1 MPFPGYLEDLSQL
14 IEESLIPVVG
24 DESKHDSLASSTTEI
39 ATPEI
44 VSTNLKSS
52 SWDDL
57 ELLSRAESSS
67 QSENIRLKAEDTAE
81 KKANHQAEASRPELP
96 RHSSHETN
104 NISKTWTSLVALSP
118 TTTATPNVLFGWKP
132 PPKLD
137 HRKLDPLKL
146 SGMVSQD
153 SKPPGLTKDTSPAES
168 VPIIYSLSRK
178 GSSQYYDDLL
188 KAVKDAGCA
197 PASAAPLHSS
207 APGFSLGVIP
217 LLTNIAPVLG
227 TGTTLAT
234 RTTEDVIKD
243 LKHNQHVSSAPPSKQ
258 GQSSHA
264 SAETWPSENPVTT
277 PDLTELSLQGK
288 SIDEDEDDFSDHDD
302 DDDNAQ
308 PIPRSRKVTERK
320 RRDQAVLASFLEE
333 YNTKSTK
340 GTGKGC
346 PQDETQSTKWLV
358 NQSENRKI
366 ISSPREYQTELFNKA
381 IEQNIIAVLDTGS
394 GKTLIAVL
402 LLRHIFSEELE
413 NRAKGLPQRISFF
426 LVDSVQLVFQQHA
439 VLKANLDQPMDMFCG
454 DMGIDLWNKPT
465 WEKHISNNM
474 VIVCTAEVLRH
485 CLHHSFISMAQI
497 NLLIFDEAHHAKK
510 DHAYARIIK
519 DFYHPHQDKSA
530 LPKIFG
536 MTASPV
542 DARVDVRKAAV
553 ELEAILHSQICT
565 ASDPALVSQT
575 ITAKQELS
583 ASYAPLGPRFQ
594 TPLYAQMHEKFKGN
608 SVLRKPLIFAFEAT
622 RTLGSWCA
630 DQVWPFC
637 LGEEET
643 KKLQAKTER
652 KYHAKKVQEPF
663 AVLEKHKAQ
672 IEEARETVKT
682 HVFEAPDFGP
692 MSVASSNLSSKVVLL
707 VRYLRERFE
716 RPTDDKC
723 IVFVNQRYTARL
735 LAKLFTQPNI
745 GTPHLRV
752 GTLVGTRSSDA
763 GDLNQSFRDQVLTMG
778 KFRKGA
784 INCLFA
790 TSVAEE
796 GLDVPDC
803 NLIMRFDLY
812 TTLIQYIQ
820 SRGRARHQNS
830 RYIHM
835 HEAGNTEHQQIM
847 LEVRKNENILK
858 RFCEAMPADRKLTG
872 NDFDMDH
879 FLAKEK
885 SHRVYKTPTGAKLTY
900 KMSLTVLS
908 NFVDSLPH
916 VQETS
921 LQVEYIITVQNKQFL
936 CETILP
942 EGSPVRG
949 AIGRPCSTKQVA
961 KCSAAFET
969 CLALAKGK
977 YLDEHLLPTFT
988 KQLPAMR
995 NALLAVDSKKREAYE
1010 MKTKPALWS
1019 VGGIPE
1025 ELFITYLGLDKPEV
1039 LGRPSQPLILLT
1051 RSRLPQ
1057 LPSFFLHFGSDRHSL
1072 VGWISLK
1079 NPIKATPDVMAQLN
1093 TFTICI
1099 FDDVFSKLY
1108 ESDIAKMPY
1117 FLAPGMRLDNVDADT
1132 DVASVFAWDV
1142 LKAVEDHSKKWA
1154 EHPWDNKSWKTEPDE
1169 FFKDKYIVDPYD
1181 GSRKLWTVG
1190 VSPGHVPLGP
1200 VPPNSAPR
1208 QGTRKNNDNIM
1219 EYSCSLWS
1227 KARARRV
1234 FDTTQRVFEAE
1245 LISLRRN
1252 LLDEFDT
1259 PEEETPKKCFVI
1271 LEPLKISPLPTTV
1284 VAMVYVFPAIIHR
1297 LESYLI
1303 ALEACELLNL
1313 DIRPD
1318 LALEACTKDSDNSG
1332 DHNTEQVNF
1341 QRGMGKNYE
1350 RLEFLGDCFLKMA
1363 TSISLFGIHP
1373 ENDEYSYHV
1382 DRMMLICNKNLKN
1395 NAMKLKLYQYIR
1407 SQAFNRRAWYPE
1419 GLELRKGKTATAP
1432 TTHKLGDKSIADVC
1446 EAMIGAA
1453 LLTYHE
1459 SRDMDTAVRAVT
1471 ELVSSENHNVTCFA
1485 DYYRL
1490 YKKPKYQVA
1499 QATEMQRNLAMQLEQ
1514 EHPYHFKYPRLARSA
1529 FTHPS
1534 YPYSYEHVPSYQR
1547 LEFLGDSLLDMACIN
1562 YLYHTFPDKDPQWLT
1577 EHKMAMVSNQFLGAL
1592 CVFLGFHR
1600 HLLLF
1605 NAGFQKQI
1613 SDYVTDITEARQQAE
1628 ADAVREGK
1636 SPRDCNPDYWTSAR
1650 QPPKCLPDIVEAYI
1664 GAIFVDSEY
1673 SYAVV
1678 EDFFERHIKWYFRDM
1693 SLYDTYANKQ
1703 PTTFLTK
1710 FLQINMGCMDWSTP
1724 TEVNKHVD
1732 GSKPTVVAV
1741 VIVHGQVVAHAE
1753 AESSR
1758 YSKVNAAKKAMDLL
1772 SGLPLTDFREK
1783 YGCACKPDDVEA
1795 EEAEEAELLY
1805 STAI

>member
-14 IEESLIPVVG
+14 IEESLIPVIE
-24 DESKHDSLASSTTEI
+24 DESKLDSFVSSATKF
-39 ATPEI
+39 ATPES

-52 SWDDL
+52 IWDDL
-57 ELLSRAESSS
+57 ELLIRAESPSK
-67 QSENIRLKAEDTAE
+67 SENIRLKTEDTVE
-81 KKANHQAEASRPELP
+81 QKANHQAEGSRPDFTL
-96 RHSSHETN
+96 HSSDETKN
-104 NISKTWTSLVALSP
+104 TSRTWSSLASLTP
-118 TTTATPNVLFGWKP
+118 TTTPTALLLLDQIP
-132 PPKLD
+132 PPKL
-137 HRKLDPLKL
+137 HQCSLDLLKL
-146 SGMVSQD
+146 SPMASQD
-153 SKPPGLTKDTSPAES
+153 AKPPALTKDSSPVQPDS
-168 VPIIYSLSRK
+168 TISSPQMK
-178 GSSQYYDDLL
+178 GSDQYYTDMLN
-188 KAVKDAGCA
+188 AVRYAGCA
-197 PASAAPLHSS
+197 PASAAPLYSS
-207 APGFSLGVIP
+207 APGLSAVALP
-217 LLTNIAPVLG
+217 RLTNLAPSSAPG
-227 TGTTLAT
+227 TALAT
-234 RTTEDVIKD
+234 RTTEDVIRD
-243 LKHNQHVSSAPPSKQ
+243 LKRTQHVALAPNSKRRQ
-258 GQSSHA
+258 ILHA
-264 SAETWPSENPVTT
+264 IGETWLSETHDIT
-277 PDLTELSLQGK
+277 PDLTELSLQ
-288 SIDEDEDDFSDHDD
+288 SESNDNEDEDEGEYSDHDEED
-302 DDDNAQ
+302 EYPQ
-308 PIPRSRKVTERK
+308 SVPRPRKITERK
-320 RRDQAVLASFLEE
+320 RRDKAVLASFLED
-333 YNTKSTK
+333 YNTKSAK
-340 GTGKGC
+340 ESGKGR

-381 IEQNIIAVLDTGS
+381 VEQNIIAVLDTGS

-402 LLRHIFSEELE
+402 LLRHIFCIELE
-413 NRAKGLPQRISFF
+413 DRAKRLPKRISFF

-454 DMGIDLWNKPT
+454 DMGIDLWNKST

-519 DFYHPHQDKSA
+519 DFYHPHYDKSA

-542 DARVDVRKAAV
+542 DARVDVRKAAA

-594 TPLYAQMHEKFKGN
+594 TPLYAQMHEKFKDN
-608 SVLRKPLIFAFEAT
+608 SVLRKPLIFALEAT
-622 RTLGSWCA
+622 STLGSWCA

-637 LGEEET
+637 LGEEES

-652 KYHAKKVQEPF
+652 KYHAKKIQEPL

-672 IEEARETVKT
+672 IQEAREIVKT

-692 MSVASSNLSSKVVLL
+692 MSVASSNLSSKVVVL

-716 RPTDDKC
+716 RPTDDKLS
-723 IVFVNQRYTARL
+723 AL
-735 LAKLFTQPNI
+735 LICVWEPWS
-745 GTPHLRV
+745 V
-752 GTLVGTRSSDA
+752 YVTLMLCLLMNLLTTRKVGTRSGDA
-763 GDLNQSFRDQVLTMG
+763 GDLNQSFRDQVLTMSN
-778 KFRKGA
+778 FRKGA

-835 HEAGNTEHQQIM
+835 HEAGNAEHQQIM

-858 RFCEAMPADRKLTG
+858 QFCEAMPADRKLTG

-885 SHRVYKTPTGAKLTY
+885 NHRIYKTPTGAKLTY

-916 VQETS
+916 AQDTN
-921 LQVEYIITVQNKQFL
+921 LQVEYVITVQNKQFL

-969 CLALAKGK
+969 CLALAKGR
-977 YLDEHLLPTFT
+977 YLDEYLLPTFT

-995 NALLAVDSKKREAYE
+995 NALLAVDSKKREVYE
-1010 MKTKPALWS
+1010 MKTKPVLWS
-1019 VGGIPE
+1019 VGGIPK
-1025 ELFITYLGLDKPEV
+1025 ELFGTYLILDTPEV

-1072 VGWISLK
+1072 VGWVSLK
-1079 NPIKATPDVMAQLN
+1079 NPIKVTPEVMAQVN

-1108 ESDIAKMPY
+1108 ESDLSKMPY
-1117 FLAPGMRLDNVDADT
+1117 FLAPGMPLDKVDADT
-1132 DVASVFAWDV
+1132 GVSSVIAWNI
-1142 LKAVEDHSKKWA
+1142 LKTVEDHSIKWA
-1154 EHPWDNKSWKTEPDE
+1154 ENPWDNKCWQTEPDD
-1169 FFKDKYIVDPYD
+1169 FFQDKYVVDPYD
-1181 GSRKLWTVG
+1181 GSRKLWIVG

-1200 VPPNSAPR
+1200 VPPNTAAR

-1219 EYSCSLWS
+1219 EYSCSLWA
-1227 KARARRV
+1227 KARARRI

-1271 LEPLKISPLPTTV
+1271 LEPLKISPLPATV

-1303 ALEACELLNL
+1303 ALEACELLHL

-1332 DHNTEQVNF
+1332 DHGTEQVNF

-1407 SQAFNRRAWYPE
+1407 SQAFSRRAWYPE
-1419 GLELRKGKTATAP
+1419 GLNLKKGKTATAP
-1432 TTHKLGDKSIADVC
+1432 NTHKLGDKSIADVC
-1446 EAMIGAA
+1446 EAIIGAA
-1453 LLTYHE
+1453 LLTYHD

-1471 ELVSSENHNVTCFA
+1471 ELVSSENHNAACFA
-1485 DYYRL
+1485 DYYKL

-1534 YPYSYEHVPSYQR
+1534 YPYSYEHIPSYQR

-1562 YLYHTFPDKDPQWLT
+1562 FLFHTFPDKDPQWLT

-1592 CVFLGFHR
+1592 CVALGFHR

-1613 SDYVTDITEARQQAE
+1613 SDYVIDITEARQQAE

-1636 SPRDCNPDYWTSAR
+1636 SPRDCNPDYWTSVR
-1650 QPPKCLPDIVEAYI
+1650 QPPKCLPDIIEAYI

-1673 SYAVV
+1673 DYHVV
-1678 EDFFERHIKWYFRDM
+1678 EDFFERHIKWYFFDM

-1758 YSKVNAAKKAMDLL
+1758 YSRVNAAKKAMDFL
-1772 SGLPLTDFREK
+1772 SGLPLTEFREK
-1783 YGCACKPDDVEA
+1783 YGCACKPEDLEA
-1795 EEAEEAELLY
+1795 EDGELLY
-1805 STAI
+1805 ATAS